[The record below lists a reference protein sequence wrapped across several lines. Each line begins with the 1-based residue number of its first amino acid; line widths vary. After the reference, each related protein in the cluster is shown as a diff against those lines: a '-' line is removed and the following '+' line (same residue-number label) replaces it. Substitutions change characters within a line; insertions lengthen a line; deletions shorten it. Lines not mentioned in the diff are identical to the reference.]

1 MRTSSLFEQAQEF
14 LELYYSESNL
24 DGFGKRLDQVQVEI
38 LQTGTYRL
46 TEKELSY
53 GAKLA
58 W

>member
-14 LELYYSESNL
+14 LQLYYSESNL
-24 DGFGKRLDQVQVEI
+24 AGLEKRLDQVQVEI

-53 GAKLA
+53 GSKLA
-58 W
+58 